1 MKNYIF
7 DLYGTLV
14 DIRTDE
20 WSEHIWD
27 KIALYFSAHGA
38 EYKGVDLKES
48 YFAAI
53 QEEQQKQVKKLKK
66 TYPDITEAEVEV
78 SLENKTA
85 VVTVRAGKV
94 DEKALKDAVVAAG
107 FGITE

>member
-1 MKNYIF
+1 MFLAKEVITF
-7 DLYGTLV
+7 GVEDMHCAHCQAKVAETLKA
-14 DIRTDE
+14 I
-20 WSEHIWD
+20 
-27 KIALYFSAHGA
+27 
-38 EYKGVDLKES
+38 KGV
-48 YFAAI
+48 
-53 QEEQQKQVKKLKK
+53 KK
-66 TYPDITEAEVEV
+66 VEV